1 MKTKMRYIRFQLH
14 NYCLYSQVSFQT
26 FRTVMLTALKEVTA
40 TNQPFHHYLSL
51 RDFFFLK
58 KSLIN

>member
-1 MKTKMRYIRFQLH
+1 MKTKMRYISSQLH

-26 FRTVMLTALKEVTA
+26 FRTVVILTALKEVTA

-51 RDFFFLK
+51 RDLFL